1 MGTTAAAGNPI
12 LRVEDL
18 KVHFPIKGGF
28 FSKVKGYVRAVD
40 GVSFELYPGET
51 LALVGES
58 GCGKSTTAR
67 AILRLIPHMKGKVW
81 FQEEDLGALDPARL
95 KEKRKDIQMIFQ
107 DPYASLD
114 PRRTVGSIIGEGLS
128 IHRISTGRERLERI
142 QELMGLVGLRPEC
155 INRFPHQF
163 SGGQRQRI
171 GIARA
176 LALDPKLIIC
186 DEPLSA
192 LDVSIQAQILNLLE
206 CLKAKLGVSYL
217 FISHDLAV
225 VKYISDRVAVM
236 YLGEIVEFAPTSE
249 LFGEPLHPYTTGLLA
264 SVPVPDPESGRIRRI
279 IQGDIPSP
287 ASPPPGCKFHTRC
300 SLAEAVCR
308 ETEPAMAEYKPGH
321 FFKCHFRPRGGDG
334 LATVPNA
341 EGQAI

>member
-128 IHRISTGRERLERI
+128 IHRISTDRK
-142 QELMGLVGLRPEC
+142 
-155 INRFPHQF
+155 
-163 SGGQRQRI
+163 S
-171 GIARA
+171 
-176 LALDPKLIIC
+176 
-186 DEPLSA
+186 
-192 LDVSIQAQILNLLE
+192 
-206 CLKAKLGVSYL
+206 
-217 FISHDLAV
+217 V
-225 VKYISDRVAVM
+225 V
-236 YLGEIVEFAPTSE
+236 
-249 LFGEPLHPYTTGLLA
+249 
-264 SVPVPDPESGRIRRI
+264 
-279 IQGDIPSP
+279 
-287 ASPPPGCKFHTRC
+287 
-300 SLAEAVCR
+300 
-308 ETEPAMAEYKPGH
+308 
-321 FFKCHFRPRGGDG
+321 
-334 LATVPNA
+334 
-341 EGQAI
+341 